1 MKRRSLGLTIPEILV
16 TAVLLGA
23 LMQLVITT
31 LNVLNRSKAGLMAR
45 TEPRQQ
51 LRSFLVQMQ
60 NDLRSASYIYPP
72 GTYSIMGTDVVVPD
86 VDTTGNGVIFAVPQ
100 NSAGPPSFK
109 VCSAFIRPRQKAD
122 SRNPD
127 AYETVYYYVENVT
140 PSVSIYPS
148 EIDPTSLTGGSLKVF
163 DSYIDGPTGFRSQ
176 LTPSGFGINFEVDY
190 KRTPIKGDTTAQKLS
205 STVVMRNGI

>member
-1 MKRRSLGLTIPEILV
+1 
-16 TAVLLGA
+16 
-23 LMQLVITT
+23 
-31 LNVLNRSKAGLMAR
+31 
-45 TEPRQQ
+45 
-51 LRSFLVQMQ
+51 
-60 NDLRSASYIYPP
+60 
-72 GTYSIMGTDVVVPD
+72 MGTDVVVPD

-127 AYETVYYYVENVT
+127 AYET
-140 PSVSIYPS
+140 
-148 EIDPTSLTGGSLKVF
+148 
-163 DSYIDGPTGFRSQ
+163 IDGSTGFRSQ